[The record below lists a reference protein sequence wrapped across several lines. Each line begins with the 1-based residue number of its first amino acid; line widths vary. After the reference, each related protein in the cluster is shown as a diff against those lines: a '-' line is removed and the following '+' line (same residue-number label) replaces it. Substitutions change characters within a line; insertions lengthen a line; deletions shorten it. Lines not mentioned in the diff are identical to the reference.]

1 MAYQKLQAYRALAV
15 IPSDTIDIPGV
26 SGPLLSSATDGVAA
40 TNKLVDSTVNFGTNG
55 VSSGDIVYNTTTA
68 TGVATV
74 TDVDDANTLSL
85 SADIMA
91 SGEDYTIFVNSPNP
105 GCVLYSGAGGDIK
118 VRTAGGDDV
127 TLAGTA
133 AGAFL
138 PLQVVRVFATPAP
151 PAGIIAMW

>member
-1 MAYQKLQAYRALAV
+1 MAYQKLQTERALAV
-15 IPSDTIDIPGV
+15 IPSDTINIPNVAGPAA
-26 SGPLLSSATDGVAA
+26 SGTTDGAA
-40 TNKLVDSTVNFGTNG
+40 VTNKLVDSDANFTFAMLNY
-55 VSSGDIVYNTTTA
+55 IVYNTTDSTGAQVTA
-68 TGVATV
+68 
-74 TDVDDANTLSL
+74 VDDANTLTL
-85 SADIMA
+85 SADIMDT
-91 SGEDYTIFVNSPNP
+91 GEAYTVYSDNNV

-127 TLAGTA
+127 TLSGTA

>member
-26 SGPLLSSATDGVAA
+26 SGPLLSSTTDGVTAD
-40 TNKLVDSTVNFGTNG
+40 KLVDSAVDFGTNG

-74 TDVDDANTLSL
+74 TAVDDANTLSL
-85 SADIMA
+85 SADIMD
-91 SGEDYTIFVNSPNP
+91 SGQDYTIFVNSPNP